1 MKNKKS
7 FLIYFDWYEPLS
19 VLSDSQLGEITR
31 AMFSYAKNQ
40 TEPEFSDPS
49 LKMVFGFM
57 KSAFDRDREA
67 YKERCKKNAENANK
81 GEKKKSGSRKKTL
94 MELTEHDI
102 KNIDTTTLCEELRQ
116 RNA

>member
-7 FLIYFDWYEPLS
+7 FLVYFDWYEPLS

-81 GEKKKSGSRKKTL
+81 GEKKKSEIQKKTVSEYDL
-94 MELTEHDI
+94 G
-102 KNIDTTTLCEELRQ
+102 KIDTYTLCEELRQ
-116 RNA
+116 RKV

>member
-7 FLIYFDWYEPLS
+7 FLVYFDWYEPLS
-19 VLSDSQLGEITR
+19 VLTDSQLGEITR

-57 KSAFDRDREA
+57 KSAFDRDREV
-67 YKERCKKNAENANK
+67 YKERCKKNAENGSK
-81 GEKKKSGSRKKTL
+81 GGKKKSENLTKKL
-94 MELTEHDI
+94 SHLTENDLQYV
-102 KNIDTTTLCEELRQ
+102 TTSMLCEELRQ